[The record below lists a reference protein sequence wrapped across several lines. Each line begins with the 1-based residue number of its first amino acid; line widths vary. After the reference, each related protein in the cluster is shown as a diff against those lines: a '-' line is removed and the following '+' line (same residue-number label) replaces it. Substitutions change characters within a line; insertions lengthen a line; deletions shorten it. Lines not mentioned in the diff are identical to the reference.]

1 MSAPRP
7 GRRGRVRLVYRSL
20 QSAQDYLDRE
30 DFGTAFAHYLLLLN
44 VAPELKDII
53 RESFQHTLFKW
64 AEELNSLSRIQ
75 DIFDCYEQALELYPN
90 NEVIWNSMGEHLFS
104 LGFRDEAAGYFH
116 KSIKLNPDYAEAREN
131 FYRVAN
137 WLVERWHFLMLNDKK
152 RNVAYQRAIQKT
164 VQSGCMSV
172 LDIGTGTGILSMFAR
187 KAGASHVYAC
197 ELSKTMYELACEVIA
212 SNQMAGQ
219 IQVLHMKSLDME
231 VPKDLPSR
239 VSLVVT
245 ETVDA
250 GLFGEGI
257 VESLIHAWQHLL
269 LPPKPTSQEGPS
281 EGFGRVIPLRA
292 VVFGMAVD
300 CQEIRRHHRV
310 CLNEAGGLHLNET
323 ITWYSPVSNESCVDD
338 TSEPYTT
345 ERMRQVPGG
354 YTPLTDHFQALTI
367 DFNNPQELEE
377 LSTRKPCRL
386 CLPVVKEGVLD
397 AIVAWFVLQLDEDIS
412 LSTGPDEETCWEQA
426 VYPVQGGLGQFVK
439 PGNTL
444 IVDVSCNNAYLV
456 FHTVAILSHELRME
470 IEVNTMSG
478 QNSSLASEAELCD
491 ALANLQTTSKSK
503 TNLLKCMLESSEIA
517 RLNNTQYNERFK
529 SALDNILSS
538 LTSMDDGVCFSQTI
552 DDRSADM
559 NCENSNGQSSSDLT
573 SDILCVLDV
582 SEGFSILPLVAAK
595 LRTVKVFSSLEKVQ
609 QQAALCALAESND
622 ISKDLLEFW
631 HNYLEDDSTLLQRPQ
646 SGKLWSVIILDAIEV
661 CGLIRQGLVEKATLA
676 RCLLRPEGRLL
687 PQCIKIYGM
696 LIESET
702 LQRESAVQGKE
713 ATLGFNIAPFI
724 NQFKV
729 PVHVFLHLSTLPHIR
744 LSEPVELLKLD
755 LMSLITD
762 ELCSEI
768 RVQVHSSGRVT
779 AVPFWYEIYL
789 DTDVSL
795 NTWNDTSH
803 WKQAAFVLDNPIQVI
818 SGDEL
823 RLKIQYHKSSI
834 SMIVNHG

>member
-1 MSAPRP
+1 MKCQHDWKFNSF
-7 GRRGRVRLVYRSL
+7 SL
-20 QSAQDYLDRE
+20 CAVTL
-30 DFGTAFAHYLLLLN
+30 
-44 VAPELKDII
+44 
-53 RESFQHTLFKW
+53 ESFQHTLFKW

-116 KSIKLNPDYAEAREN
+116 KSIKLNPDYTEAREN

-219 IQVLHMKSLDME
+219 IKVLHMKSLDME

-269 LPPKPTSQEGPS
+269 LPPK
-281 EGFGRVIPLRA
+281 
-292 VVFGMAVD
+292 
-300 CQEIRRHHRV
+300 
-310 CLNEAGGLHLNET
+310 
-323 ITWYSPVSNESCVDD
+323 
-338 TSEPYTT
+338 
-345 ERMRQVPGG
+345 
-354 YTPLTDHFQALTI
+354 
-367 DFNNPQELEE
+367 ELEE

-426 VYPVQGGLGQFVK
+426 VYPVQGALGQFVK

-456 FHTVAILSHELRME
+456 FHSVAILSHELRME
-470 IEVNTMSG
+470 VEVNTMSD
-478 QNSSLASEAELCD
+478 QSLANEAELCD
-491 ALANLQTTSKSK
+491 ALANLQTTSKSQ

-538 LTSMDDGVCFSQTI
+538 LTSMDDEVCFSQTI

-595 LRTVKVFSSLEKVQ
+595 LRTVKVFSSLEKIQ
-609 QQAALCALAESND
+609 QQAALRALAESND
-622 ISKDLLEFW
+622 ISKDRLEFW

-661 CGLIRQGLVEKATLA
+661 CGLIRQGLVEKAALA

-744 LSEPVELLKLD
+744 LSEPVELLMLD
-755 LMSLITD
+755 LMSLVTD

-789 DTDVSL
+789 DTDVCL
-795 NTWNDTSH
+795 DTWNDTSH